1 MSDRSVNQGRILR
14 NLMRLMDV
22 TCGQSLYEVLPCG
35 VQVWLPE
42 QGKGVTRLP
51 MMDIY
56 ERVDFG
62 LRA

>member
-42 QGKGVTRLP
+42 QGKGVYPSAHDGYL
-51 MMDIY
+51 
-56 ERVDFG
+56 
-62 LRA
+62 